1 MLKIRRKVKEFTQ
14 KNIWKDGLETRERS
28 WAWRREEEKESYRP
42 QGCLMLGF
50 SVSASSGLRA
60 RHSLKHV
67 PALGQAFLNHAAVF
81 GHKGTAILVVS

>member
-1 MLKIRRKVKEFTQ
+1 
-14 KNIWKDGLETRERS
+14 
-28 WAWRREEEKESYRP
+28 
-42 QGCLMLGF
+42 MLGF